1 MLTLTRRTVTG
12 LMFPRLSE
20 SVLTGFKENVQG
32 RRHKARQ
39 PARPRRRPLQ
49 RRHRVRARPGDGD
62 RRISTGWSPCCCG
75 ARTPSTT
82 GRTPRLSREVYADL
96 GEDNR
101 EVPQTAGAGAGDA
114 VPLPQTMSRAAC
126 RTRYSRAPRMR
137 SKPFPYCGNTTS
149 DGRDGLRLSGH
160 LQWLISAARGD
171 VSVGIGLLPGDPREE
186 ELLLRASFCPVTV
199 FREPVG
205 MLEAL
210 GRGDIKAAVRGSLP
224 AGAFLR
230 ELKKRRPGVGVRR
243 IAMLALP
250 DGRRFLLGPVGI
262 DEGGTLRGMRMLIED
277 SRVFCALLGW
287 EPRVGVLSAG
297 RPEDAGR
304 GREIARSISRG
315 ERLLDARRCEAL
327 QHNHRGRAGVGELR
341 DRPRRRCREP
351 HLPDTRPPGLGFF
364 PGRAVLST

>member
-1 MLTLTRRTVTG
+1 
-12 LMFPRLSE
+12 
-20 SVLTGFKENVQG
+20 
-32 RRHKARQ
+32 
-39 PARPRRRPLQ
+39 
-49 RRHRVRARPGDGD
+49 
-62 RRISTGWSPCCCG
+62 
-75 ARTPSTT
+75 
-82 GRTPRLSREVYADL
+82 
-96 GEDNR
+96 
-101 EVPQTAGAGAGDA
+101 
-114 VPLPQTMSRAAC
+114 
-126 RTRYSRAPRMR
+126 MR

-277 SRVFCALLGW
+277 SRAFCALLGW
-287 EPRVGVLSAG
+287 ETRVGVLSAG
-297 RPEDAGR
+297 RPEDVGR

-315 ERLLDARRCEAL
+315 ERLSKLDGVRHFNITIEDAL
-327 QHNHRGRAGVGELR
+327 EWANCVIAPDGVAGNLIYRTLVHLGSGSSLGALYFPLDLR
-341 DRPRRRCREP
+341 
-351 HLPDTRPPGLGFF
+351 LADTSRSGAVSEYIGAIALANISVSPG
-364 PGRAVLST
+364 